1 MIMETISEMVGS
13 MPPRAPIT
21 LSEPSTAFALE
32 NHCITHNSNAA
43 MVSALA

>member
-32 NHCITHNSNAA
+32 NHCITHNSSAA